1 MELHSM
7 RKICSWFQTVFIL
20 LGEKKKKKKSW
31 DIITAGDLGRVL
43 WLLIQN
49 LKYYFTTENSQTLVF
64 F

>member
-20 LGEKKKKKKSW
+20 LGEKKKKNW